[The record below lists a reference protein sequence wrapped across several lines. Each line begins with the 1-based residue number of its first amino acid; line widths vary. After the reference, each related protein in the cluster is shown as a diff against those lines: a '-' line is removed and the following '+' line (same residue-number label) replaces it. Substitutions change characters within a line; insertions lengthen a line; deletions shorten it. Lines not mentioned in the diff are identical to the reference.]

1 MISILFFVAFLF
13 GIYDNLSDSL
23 KEGINYLIVGG
34 LTTVVSIVS
43 YYLLRLVIENYIVCT
58 VLSWIVAVIF
68 AYFTNRKYVFHSKE
82 KNLFKEFSTFIFSR
96 ILSLIAEVLVMFLL
110 VDIISINDKIAKIVV
125 QVIVIVLN
133 YIFSKLFVFKGKGK

>member
-1 MISILFFVAFLF
+1 MISILFLVAFLF

-133 YIFSKLFVFKGKGK
+133 YIFSKLFVFKGKEK